1 MSQNNPP
8 DWPAIILDN
17 ADSTQAWKNIL
28 LTLLEIAKETVSPQ
42 KLHAETVAPDRL
54 LSEAAWEL
62 WQDYPGIENKTA
74 QALKK
79 FAQNTGNAVL
89 VIDALSL
96 RELPYFL
103 AAAKERN
110 IQLSK
115 IDVTGAECPST
126 TTQFAKRLGAPSRSA
141 LANNNKPKD
150 FDLFCGNCH
159 TDVLKI
165 PFEDC
170 SVPPSPN
177 IFLWHTWLDDLL
189 HVQKSAPDIVNR
201 QASETFQSDGFWN
214 FIQKMR
220 QGRKLVITSDH
231 GYAVSKQFSSELT
244 NPAHVKAL
252 SGVFGAS
259 RCKAAGSEI
268 EAMTPPVAMEH
279 DGQYVVMG
287 QRKWKVTGGFPHV
300 CHGGLSLLEVAV
312 PWLEFD
318 PL

>member
-1 MSQNNPP
+1 MSQNNHP
-8 DWPAIILDN
+8 DWPTIILDN
-17 ADSTQAWKNIL
+17 ADPDQAWENIFAA
-28 LTLLEIAKETVSPQ
+28 LLEIAKDTVSPQ
-42 KLHAETVAPDRL
+42 KLHDETVAPDRL

-62 WQDYPGIENKTA
+62 WQDYPGMANKTTL
-74 QALKK
+74 ALKK
-79 FAQNTGNAVL
+79 LAQGQGNAVL
-89 VIDALSL
+89 VIDALSI
-96 RELPYFL
+96 RELPYLL
-103 AAAKERN
+103 AAASERN
-110 IQLSK
+110 IQLAK
-115 IDVTGAECPST
+115 VDVTGAECPST
-126 TTQFAKRLGAPSRSA
+126 TTQFAKQLGATSRSA
-141 LANNNKPKD
+141 LANNSKPKN
-150 FDLFCGNCH
+150 FGLFCGNCH
-159 TDVLKI
+159 TDVLNI

-170 SVPPSPN
+170 FVPPAPN

-201 QASETFQSDGFWN
+201 LASEMFQSDGFWN

-244 NPAHVKAL
+244 NPAHAKAL
-252 SGVFGAS
+252 SSVLGAS

-268 EAMTPPVAMEH
+268 EAMTPPVAMKH

-287 QRKWKVTGGFPHV
+287 QRKWKVAGGFPHV